1 MRTLLSPA
9 SLDSITSIG
18 VHSQLQTAAAAAMV
32 HVHVHGSGLLIF
44 EFAWH
49 NFFGAAGNLRA
60 KIKRRIVDG
69 QTIGHLTGKF
79 VDGQAIGHLT
89 GEFVDGQ
96 TISQPT
102 GEFVDGQT
110 IVQPIANSSTD
121 HGTMDADRRRRRS
134 YPPLGG
140 AAPDI

>member
-1 MRTLLSPA
+1 MICDFVRVVP
-9 SLDSITSIG
+9 
-18 VHSQLQTAAAAAMV
+18 
-32 HVHVHGSGLLIF
+32 
-44 EFAWH
+44 
-49 NFFGAAGNLRA
+49 AAGGCRVA
-60 KIKRRIVDG
+60 DG
-69 QTIGHLTGKF
+69 QKK
-79 VDGQAIGHLT
+79 

-96 TISQPT
+96 TIGLPTGEFVYGQTIIGQPT